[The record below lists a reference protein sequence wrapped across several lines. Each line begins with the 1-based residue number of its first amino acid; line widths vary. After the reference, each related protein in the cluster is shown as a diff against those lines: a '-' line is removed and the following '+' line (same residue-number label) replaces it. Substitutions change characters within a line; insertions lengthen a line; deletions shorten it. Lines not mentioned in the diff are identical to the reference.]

1 MYIGLHVIILPPCRT
16 GRKAQTGTLNLQ
28 ELGVELVE
36 ETGKIVGGYGA
47 EHERTAVPNI
57 FAVGDVLEVSCPH
70 CVPSCPYSVL
80 CVRFVM
86 LELSPSC
93 VVCEICYA

>member
-1 MYIGLHVIILPPCRT
+1 MYLGLHVIILPPCQT

-70 CVPSCPYSVL
+70 CVL
-80 CVRFVM
+80 
-86 LELSPSC
+86 
-93 VVCEICYA
+93 CEICYA